1 MKIKTRHFEEIEFD
15 ERRIINFNEG
25 IPGFRELKKYIIIED
40 PESPFVYLQSVEDG
54 MISFIIINPYL
65 LKKDYTIEI
74 KDTYISA
81 LGGGNAEEFCVF
93 VIATV
98 MDEFEEA
105 TVNLLA
111 PIVIQNETRQ
121 GMQVILENTTYTTKH
136 KIKELLCE
144 GGC

>member
-1 MKIKTRHFEEIEFD
+1 MKIKTRHFGEIEFD
-15 ERRIINFNEG
+15 EKRIINFNEG
-25 IPGFRELKKYIIIED
+25 IPGFRELKKYILIED

-54 MISFIIINPYL
+54 MVSFIIINPYL
-65 LKKDYTIEI
+65 LKRDYTIEI

-81 LGGGNAEEFCVF
+81 LGGCSAEAFCVF

-98 MDEFEEA
+98 MDDFEEA

-121 GMQVILENTTYTTKH
+121 GMQIILENTTYTTKH
-136 KIKELLCE
+136 KIKELLCK

>member
-1 MKIKTRHFEEIEFD
+1 MKINTRHFGEIEFD
-15 ERRIINFNEG
+15 EKRIINFNEG

-54 MISFIIINPYL
+54 MISFIMINPYL

-74 KDTYISA
+74 KDTYINA
-81 LGGGNAEEFCVF
+81 LGGGNAKEFCVF

-105 TVNLLA
+105 TINLLA
-111 PIVIQNETRQ
+111 PIVIQNEMRQ
-121 GMQVILENTTYTTKH
+121 GIQVILENTTYTTKH
-136 KIKELLCE
+136 KIKDLLCE